1 MGQVIISGGAGGGV
15 TSDEVTAT
23 ANRVVKGYTYVGS
36 DTNDEIGTGTLALSG
51 TAVASNV
58 ESGTTFYNTNP
69 LTKVTGSLPN
79 ISTGASITYTS
90 DNTTP
95 VVAGDNA
102 FMSANS
108 DGTSRLCIRYTGEKA
123 VVQNNTLF
131 GYPSTNFGNATDA
144 YVYSGKTFTSSSGI
158 KLTGTMTCSSILSFK
173 VAAYSTSQVVCS
185 WTNPAK
191 GPYSGVIICAQTGSY
206 PANRDT
212 NRKYTGVGSN
222 TTANATSSVTISGL
236 TAGTTY
242 YFRIW
247 AYTTCSAG
255 NFYSGYSSATCTT
268 TASGRKAFTSSG
280 TWTVPTNV
288 RTINIHAVG
297 GGGSGHN
304 GRGSSSYYK
313 AAGGGGGGGGSTY
326 QKGIAVTP
334 GNIVTYTIGAGGTDH
349 YPNSTSEEK
358 TGGDTVVTI
367 NNTAGTSIT
376 AEGGYT
382 DYSDTGS
389 GGSGGASG
397 TLGSSG
403 GSGGK
408 GADFEIGSID
418 DSTAGGN
425 GGYEFGDSSATR
437 YQGGGG
443 GGGGSR
449 YISGSETTYKFTG
462 KSGGSRG
469 GGRGADTGGLA
480 TSGSTGTGGG
490 GGGGCFPSYSNNDIG
505 TGGDGG
511 SGCVIIT
518 W

>member
-1 MGQVIISGGAGGGV
+1 MGQVIISGGGGGGI
-15 TSDEVTAT
+15 TSDEVTVT
-23 ANRVVKGYTYVGS
+23 KDKVLSGYTYVGS

-131 GYPSTNFGNATDA
+131 GYPSTNFGNATAA

-206 PANRDT
+206 PANKDT
-212 NRKYTGVGSN
+212 NRKYTGVGNNSA
-222 TTANATSSVTISGL
+222 ANATSSVTISGL

-255 NFYSGYSSATCTT
+255 NFYSGYSQMTCKT

-280 TWTVPTNV
+280 TFTIPSGV
-288 RTINIHAVG
+288 RSINIHAVG
-297 GGGSGHN
+297 GGGSGHYGN
-304 GRGSSSYYK
+304 SNDAYYT

-326 QKGIAVTP
+326 QKGITVSP
-334 GNIVTYTIGAGGTDH
+334 GDIVTYTIGAGGTNH
-349 YPNSTSEEK
+349 HPHSTSQEK
-358 TGGDTVVTI
+358 TGGDTIVII

-376 AEGGYT
+376 ATGGYT
-382 DYSDTGS
+382 EYSDTGR

-397 TLGSSG
+397 TLGSKGGAG
-403 GSGGK
+403 GS
-408 GADFEIGSID
+408 GADFESGSIE

-425 GGYEFGDSSATR
+425 GGYEFGNSSATR

-443 GGGGSR
+443 GGGGWG
-449 YISGSETTYKFTG
+449 YHSGSETTFTFTG

-469 GGRGADTGGLA
+469 GGRGANHQELA
-480 TSGSTGTGGG
+480 TNGSAGTGGG
-490 GGGGCFPSYSNNDIG
+490 GGGGCFPSYSNSDIG

>member
-1 MGQVIISGGAGGGV
+1 MGQVIISGGGGGGI
-15 TSDEVTAT
+15 TSDEVTVT
-23 ANRVVKGYTYVGS
+23 KDKVLSGYTYVGS
-36 DTNDEIGTGTLALSG
+36 DTDDEIGTGTMPTKAATTYYATTADQTIASGQYLNGDQKISKLSQ
-51 TAVASNV
+51 
-58 ESGTTFYNTNP
+58 TNLSAANIKTGIP
-69 LTKVTGSLPN
+69 VKVNNGKADVYSVTG
-79 ISTGASITYTS
+79 TFTS
-90 DNTTP
+90 D
-95 VVAGDNA
+95 
-102 FMSANS
+102 
-108 DGTSRLCIRYTGEKA
+108 
-123 VVQNNTLF
+123 
-131 GYPSTNFGNATDA
+131 ATATAA
-144 YVYSGKTFTSSSGI
+144 YIYSGKTAYVNGSKI
-158 KLTGTMTCSSILSFK
+158 TGTMTVSSISSFS
-173 VAAYSTSQVVCS
+173 AAVYSTTQITLTWKNPAQASGRPFSGVHIRYSTSS
-185 WTNPAK
+185 APTSTS
-191 GPYSGVIICAQTGSY
+191 SGTSIYTGTGSSTTMSGTSSVIVTM
-206 PANRDT
+206 PSKGT
-212 NRKYTGVGSN
+212 KYYFSIWAYATTSLGKIYSPSYK
-222 TTANATSSVTISGL
+222 TANA
-236 TAGTTY
+236 
-242 YFRIW
+242 
-247 AYTTCSAG
+247 
-255 NFYSGYSSATCTT
+255 TT

-280 TWTVPTNV
+280 TFTIPSGV

-397 TLGSSG
+397 TLGSKGGAG
-403 GSGGK
+403 GS
-408 GADFEIGSID
+408 GADFESGSID